1 MKIKDYSIIETEWI
15 NEEIIY
21 QEKKLEAIKKAI
33 EEDWKGKYNYEHS
46 LELENAKAKLSV
58 LKKIKS
64 KLKPLTE
71 IVENALDAGKLSEQ
85 NAYLSSGID
94 RKQDYINN
102 TEI

>member
-1 MKIKDYSIIETEWI
+1 MKIKDYSIIKTAYIDNLIEDL
-15 NEEIIY
+15 EIKFSNTPRTKHSAKSDSLLKRIELL
-21 QEKKLEAIKKAI
+21 QE
-33 EEDWKGKYNYEHS
+33 
-46 LELENAKAKLSV
+46 
-58 LKKIKS
+58 IKS

-102 TEI
+102 TEV

>member
-1 MKIKDYSIIETEWI
+1 MKIKDYSIIKTAYIDNLIEDL
-15 NEEIIY
+15 EIKFSNTPRTKHSAKSDSLLKRIELL
-21 QEKKLEAIKKAI
+21 QE
-33 EEDWKGKYNYEHS
+33 
-46 LELENAKAKLSV
+46 
-58 LKKIKS
+58 IKS

-71 IVENALDAGKLSEQ
+71 IVENAIDAGKLSEQ

>member
-1 MKIKDYSIIETEWI
+1 MKIKDYSIIKTAYIDNLIEDL
-15 NEEIIY
+15 EIKFSNTPRTKHSAKSDSLLKRIELL
-21 QEKKLEAIKKAI
+21 QE
-33 EEDWKGKYNYEHS
+33 
-46 LELENAKAKLSV
+46 
-58 LKKIKS
+58 IKS

>member
-1 MKIKDYSIIETEWI
+1 MKIKDYSIIETAYIDNLIEDL
-15 NEEIIY
+15 EIKFSNTPRTKHSAKSDSLLKRIELL
-21 QEKKLEAIKKAI
+21 QE
-33 EEDWKGKYNYEHS
+33 
-46 LELENAKAKLSV
+46 
-58 LKKIKS
+58 IKS

>member
-1 MKIKDYSIIETEWI
+1 MKIKDYSIIETAYIDNLIEDL
-15 NEEIIY
+15 EIKFSNTPRTKHSAKSDSLLKRIELL
-21 QEKKLEAIKKAI
+21 QE
-33 EEDWKGKYNYEHS
+33 
-46 LELENAKAKLSV
+46 
-58 LKKIKS
+58 IKS

-102 TEI
+102 TEV